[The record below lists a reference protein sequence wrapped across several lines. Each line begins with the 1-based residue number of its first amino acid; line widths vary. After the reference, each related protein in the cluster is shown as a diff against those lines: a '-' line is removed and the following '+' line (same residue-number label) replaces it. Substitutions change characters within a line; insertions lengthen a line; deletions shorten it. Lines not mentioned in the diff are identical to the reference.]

1 MEQRR
6 SSAAGFK
13 RFIAFLCLAL
23 CVLSVVSVV
32 PAFADDQPWPHKTIT
47 IVVPFTPGT
56 GADLIARLLAPK
68 MAERLKVAVVVE
80 NKPGA
85 SGIIGTETVAKAT
98 PDGYTVLFAATSHA
112 TVPAFNKDLPY
123 DPLKSFSPVAL
134 AATNAMAFAVG
145 RDVAATSMQEFVA
158 MAKRRPGELHY
169 SSPGNGTPQHL
180 AMELIKQE
188 TGIDVVHVPYKGSAG
203 AITDLIGGR
212 VQATVAAIQT
222 IAGQASAGNVRLLAI
237 LSDERSSAFP
247 DVPTMKELGHPGIV
261 VDTWYGVFAPAGTPA
276 PVIAR
281 LNSEVNVALLAPEV
295 RDVLAKQGLTPVID
309 LPDRLMNL
317 VAQELRRWNRVVS
330 AAHIEAD

>member
-1 MEQRR
+1 M
-6 SSAAGFK
+6 
-13 RFIAFLCLAL
+13 RFLILAL
-23 CVLSVVSVV
+23 AL
-32 PAFADDQPWPHKTIT
+32 AAAAAHAQPHFPSRTIT

-68 MAERLKVAVVVE
+68 LAERLKVPVVVE

-85 SGIIGTETVAKAT
+85 SGIIGTETVANAA
-98 PDGYTVLFAATSHA
+98 PDGYTLLFAATSHA
-112 TVPAFNKDLPY
+112 TVPAFNKNLPY

-145 RDVAATSMQEFVA
+145 RDVAAASVQEFVA

-237 LSDERSSAFP
+237 LSEQRSSAFP

-261 VDTWYGVFAPAGTPA
+261 VDTWYGVFAPAATPA

-281 LNSEVNVALLAPEV
+281 LNSEVNVALLAPDV
-295 RDVLAKQGLTPVID
+295 REALARQGLTPVVD

-317 VAQELRRWNRVVS
+317 VAQELRRWSRVVS
-330 AAHIEAD
+330 AAHIDAD